1 MRTNVGLWIDHRRH
15 LGLAEARPH
24 RRIRAEAVG
33 QVDHLLARDDAVGA
47 LDSEHEL
54 AGRVGLAVPRPF
66 EQEPVGRRRDHLV
79 DEERV
84 AFRIVLHVKQQAE
97 TAAAPR

>member
-1 MRTNVGLWIDHRRH
+1 MDLSQAGMIETSRNDEV
-15 LGLAEARPH
+15 LGM
-24 RRIRAEAVG
+24 I
-33 QVDHLLARDDAVGA
+33 A
-47 LDSEHEL
+47 LD
-54 AGRVGLAVPRPF
+54 
-66 EQEPVGRRRDHLV
+66 RRDHLV